1 MNDFKFMINEKVRNK
16 NLSMIGTII
25 DAKLTDGLGAV
36 YLVKY
41 EDGSVYGS
49 LWSIE
54 NSLEKVEE

>member
-1 MNDFKFMINEKVRNK
+1 MKDYKFKINEKVRNK
-16 NLSMIGTII
+16 NMNMIGTII

-41 EDGSVYGS
+41 EDDSVYGN
-49 LWSIE
+49 LWSLE